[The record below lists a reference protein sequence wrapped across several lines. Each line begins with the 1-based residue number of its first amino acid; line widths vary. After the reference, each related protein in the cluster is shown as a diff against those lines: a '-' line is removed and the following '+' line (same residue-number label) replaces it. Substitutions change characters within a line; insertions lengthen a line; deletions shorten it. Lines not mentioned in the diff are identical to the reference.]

1 MLASNNANCIPK
13 LIQIEIKIQC
23 INLQK
28 QYNFLKTHISKLLKI
43 NKKFHFSPSAPK
55 YIIHSLFHIKHLP
68 IKKKKH
74 IQQTRKIIKHPS
86 ITKLQSNTNSFLEL
100 KLSEMKTP
108 LLKNV

>member
-1 MLASNNANCIPK
+1 MLASNNANCTHK

-28 QYNFLKTHISKLLKI
+28 QYNFLKTHISKLLKK

-68 IKKKKH
+68 IKKKAYSANKKNYKTSFNN
-74 IQQTRKIIKHPS
+74 QTPIKH
-86 ITKLQSNTNSFLEL
+86 KLISR
-100 KLSEMKTP
+100 
-108 LLKNV
+108 V

>member
-1 MLASNNANCIPK
+1 MLASNNANCTHK

-28 QYNFLKTHISKLLKI
+28 QYNFLKTHISKLLKK

-68 IKKKKH
+68 KKKKH

-100 KLSEMKTP
+100 KLSEMETP